1 MSEQK
6 AMAHVFGTSDK
17 MFFEKNPGRMTH
29 IRLPFKG
36 ESEGEFFSLGEHS
49 KTQRRILLW
58 RVPADSPYY
67 DPVRQPLMKIPF
79 LAFEDE
85 QIPDEDEVLVPLI
98 EGIMREQAT
107 VQGA

>member
-6 AMAHVFGTSDK
+6 AIAHVFGTSDK
-17 MFFEKNPGRMTH
+17 MFFEKNADRMTH

-58 RVPADSPYY
+58 RVSADSPYY

-79 LAFEDE
+79 LTFFEEVVEDT
-85 QIPDEDEVLVPLI
+85 DEVLLPLI
-98 EGIMREQAT
+98 ETIMQEQLSA
-107 VQGA
+107 QG

>member
-6 AMAHVFGTSDK
+6 AIAHVFGISDK
-17 MFFEKNPGRMTH
+17 VFFEKNPARMTH
-29 IRLPFKG
+29 IRFPFKG
-36 ESEGEFFSLGEHS
+36 ESEGEFFSLGGHS

-58 RVPADSPYY
+58 RVPSDSPYY

-85 QIPDEDEVLVPLI
+85 DIADTDEVLVPLI
-98 EGIMREQAT
+98 EGIMQEQAA
-107 VQGA
+107 QHG

>member
-1 MSEQK
+1 MNEQK
-6 AMAHVFGTSDK
+6 AIASVFGTSDK
-17 MFFEKNPGRMTH
+17 MFFEKNVDRMTH

-36 ESEGEFFSLGEHS
+36 EADGEFFSLGEHN

-79 LAFEDE
+79 LTFFEEVVEDA
-85 QIPDEDEVLVPLI
+85 DEVLLPLI
-98 EGIMREQAT
+98 ETIMQEQLSA
-107 VQGA
+107 QG

>member
-1 MSEQK
+1 MNEQK
-6 AMAHVFGTSDK
+6 AIASVFGTSDK
-17 MFFEKNPGRMTH
+17 MFFEKNVDRMTH

-36 ESEGEFFSLGEHS
+36 EADGEFFSLGEHN

-79 LAFEDE
+79 LTFFEEVVEDA
-85 QIPDEDEVLVPLI
+85 DEVLLPLI
-98 EGIMREQAT
+98 ETIMQEQLSA
-107 VQGA
+107 QS